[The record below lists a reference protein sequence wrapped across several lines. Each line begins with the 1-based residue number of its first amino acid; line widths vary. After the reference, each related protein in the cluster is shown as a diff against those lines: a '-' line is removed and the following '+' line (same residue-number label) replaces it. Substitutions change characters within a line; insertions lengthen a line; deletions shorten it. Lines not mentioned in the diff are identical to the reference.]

1 MFKNLEQE
9 HSKSVQKSKSL
20 EENNK
25 KLESELRDARDNA
38 ELLEFRLL
46 ELEQRES
53 RERSPDL
60 VRKQEKGDTEER
72 MSVGDSGCSG
82 SLISLDEIVDTP
94 TDFRVSGTTLDCY
107 YDYYLCYYHV
117 LI

>member
-38 ELLEFRLL
+38 ELLEFRL
-46 ELEQRES
+46 
-53 RERSPDL
+53 
-60 VRKQEKGDTEER
+60 
-72 MSVGDSGCSG
+72 
-82 SLISLDEIVDTP
+82 
-94 TDFRVSGTTLDCY
+94 
-107 YDYYLCYYHV
+107 
-117 LI
+117 

>member
-1 MFKNLEQE
+1 M
-9 HSKSVQKSKSL
+9 SKSL
-20 EENNK
+20 EESNK
-25 KLESELRDARDNA
+25 KLEAELRDARDNA

-53 RERSPDL
+53 RERSPGL
-60 VRKQEKGDTEER
+60 VRKGDKGDAEEW
-72 MSVGDSGCSG
+72 MSTGDSGCSG
-82 SLISLDEIVDTP
+82 SLISLNYDIVDDIVDTQ

-107 YDYYLCYYHV
+107 YYYHYCYLCCYLV